1 MKKYNYK
8 GLLCI
13 SPNFEFNRYF
23 IKNEQFSV
31 LENCDYQSH
40 KELLLTSS
48 LLVTDYSNIFLDF
61 GYLKKPIIFAHF
73 DYEEYKIIN
82 PKIEFFNYQ
91 RDGFGQICK
100 DLKCTIKEIIF
111 HIENC
116 CLIRKKYM
124 KRIKQFFEYFDNKNN
139 ERILYRTTNRRET
152 KEADNKY
159 NIIILTFINF
169 FFILLFKFNL
179 HYSRNELIL

>member
-73 DYEEYKIIN
+73 DYEQYKIIN

-100 DLKCTIKEIIF
+100 DLKC
-111 HIENC
+111 
-116 CLIRKKYM
+116 
-124 KRIKQFFEYFDNKNN
+124 NKNN
-139 ERILYRTTNRRET
+139 ERILYRITNRRET

-159 NIIILTFINF
+159 NIIILSFINF

-179 HYSRNELIL
+179 HY